1 MRWRGV
7 IFATVLDSP
16 LPSFRERMESASLLP
31 NPRIPRFD
39 FFERDTSRTCYFGF
53 VAHRL

>member
-7 IFATVLDSP
+7 ISGTMIDSP
-16 LPSFRERMESASLLP
+16 LPSFRERMERASFLP

-39 FFERDTSRTCYFGF
+39 FFERDTSRTC
-53 VAHRL
+53 